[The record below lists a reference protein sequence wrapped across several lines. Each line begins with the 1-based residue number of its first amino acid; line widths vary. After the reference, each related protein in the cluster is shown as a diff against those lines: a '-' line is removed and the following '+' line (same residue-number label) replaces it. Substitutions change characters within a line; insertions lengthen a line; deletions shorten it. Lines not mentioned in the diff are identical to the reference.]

1 MYQIG
6 VNTVNKFQNRHANL
20 FQPQAE
26 VECVKIQILSS
37 HDSCGSDNS
46 NMANKLPFSYEV
58 FIFIEKTDDNNDD
71 FVRE

>member
-1 MYQIG
+1 M
-6 VNTVNKFQNRHANL
+6 
-20 FQPQAE
+20 
-26 VECVKIQILSS
+26 KIQILSS